1 MSGAGEREGLAALDL
16 LVEWA
21 WLAPPA
27 PLPPR
32 PAVALR
38 LLDFPTL
45 LVLPPDR
52 GLEAPGRRIPFG
64 RGKACVLPQ
73 LPGPAP
79 LHALLLALPA
89 QGPGPARLLGT
100 ARILLGPGTGGAR
113 GCFALR
119 GLRGERM
126 GELALAYQ
134 LRSLGQ
140 EPAALSP
147 ALGSPHGAASVPYV
161 SLRGKE
167 GAVELDEEAGDCC
180 PWPQGEEGAV
190 DLDEEAGDCCPR
202 PQGEKEA
209 GELDEEAGDFCLPP
223 QGEEGAAE
231 LDEEAGVFCPPPL
244 YYNADP
250 WHTASVR
257 PLPAPKERGEELRSP
272 MASRAVPDA
281 TSLGNP
287 LVPDI
292 TLQLPSAACQLR
304 EALRQLPLV
313 NALLA
318 ELSLLGGELGP
329 GTIHPQL
336 AWLYREA
343 GANRE
348 PMQPSL
354 ESKSPAGKVKK
365 NSPQPS
371 ANIRS
376 SSPRFRRSWQRSSQL
391 GAPSSW
397 RQNCKE
403 AALARQ
409 AASERNSRRKENTP
423 PPRKLFYG
431 LTNTLRL
438 RLQQTN
444 PDMLVIH
451 ERREEYRKKQAEA
464 LREKRGKG
472 PGAKGKMFR
481 NSAEQHLSSQHPE
494 RAVVSK
500 RNRLDE
506 NIRTLMQN
514 NLEKNY
520 ETTGKGHL
528 FDLQEHDL
536 ASSWKNSDGNAREGG
551 SSEENTDSS
560 VKRTTLQS
568 GYKEKDVQI
577 HLPRAFMHHTDARE
591 NKVDEETTH
600 ISIGLAVEED
610 SVAFVLGDDHK
621 PNPNRSFESISEFK
635 YSEDFVTSLE
645 NTIYSEDF
653 TNADYTARGS
663 EAFGSSP
670 DPVLLSPMQTHSEVD
685 SESEKS
691 RISGESLRMES
702 RPAHVPVPSTA
713 SPVHSF
719 KIPYHL
725 KNRKKSR
732 VAVGSLS
739 SNLSS
744 PAESLHEQQPSL
756 QFKEEGNKSDQT
768 LRESLAVKDKQGH
781 SDKAC
786 NVGKGQTSSE
796 KSQSLKTSQVS
807 SYLPSNVY
815 DFELSAL
822 ENSTSDEEEN
832 DNLGTLSITNQ
843 CKHISELVVNK
854 LPGYTM

>member
-1 MSGAGEREGLAALDL
+1 MSAAGEREGLAVLEM

-27 PLPPR
+27 PLPPQ

-45 LVLPPDR
+45 LVLPGGR
-52 GLEAPGRRIPFG
+52 RFEAPGRRVPFG
-64 RGKACVLPQ
+64 RGKACVLPG

-79 LHALLLALPA
+79 LHALLLALPT

-100 ARILLGPGTGGAR
+100 ARIPLGPGPGGAR

-119 GLRGERM
+119 GLRGEHV
-126 GELALAYQ
+126 GELTLAYQ
-134 LRSLGQ
+134 LRSLGRD
-140 EPAALSP
+140 PAALSP
-147 ALGSPHGAASVPYV
+147 ALGSPHRAASAPCVV
-161 SLRGKE
+161 LRGKE
-167 GAVELDEEAGDCC
+167 GAAEVDKEPGDLC
-180 PWPQGEEGAV
+180 PLPQGEEGA
-190 DLDEEAGDCCPR
+190 A
-202 PQGEKEA
+202 
-209 GELDEEAGDFCLPP
+209 ELDKETGDYCPLP
-223 QGEEGAAE
+223 QSEEGAAE
-231 LDEEAGVFCPPPL
+231 LDEEAGIFCPPPL

-250 WHTASVR
+250 RRTAPVR
-257 PLPAPKERGEELRSP
+257 PVPAPKEREKELRSP
-272 MASRAVPDA
+272 LASRAVPGA
-281 TSLGNP
+281 TSLGSP
-287 LVPDI
+287 PVPNI
-292 TLQLPSAACQLR
+292 TPQPPSAAHQLR

-318 ELSLLGGELGP
+318 ELSLLSGEPGP

-343 GANRE
+343 GANGE
-348 PMQPSL
+348 PLRPSL
-354 ESKSPAGKVKK
+354 ESKSPAGEVKEK
-365 NSPQPS
+365 HPQPS
-371 ANIRS
+371 ANSRS
-376 SSPRFRRSWQRSSQL
+376 SSLRFRRSWQRSSQL

-403 AALARQ
+403 APLARQ
-409 AASERNSRRKENTP
+409 AASERNSGRKENTP
-423 PPRKLFYG
+423 PRRKLFYG

-451 ERREEYRKKQAEA
+451 ERREEYRKKQVEA

-472 PGAKGKMFR
+472 PGSKGKMFR
-481 NSAEQHLSSQHPE
+481 NSAEQHVFYEHPE
-494 RAVVSK
+494 RAAVSK

-506 NIRTLMQN
+506 NTRTLMQS
-514 NLEKNY
+514 NLENNY
-520 ETTGKGHL
+520 EPTGKGH
-528 FDLQEHDL
+528 FSDLQEHDL
-536 ASSWKNSDGNAREGG
+536 DSSLKNSDGNAREGG
-551 SSEENTDSS
+551 SSEENGDSS
-560 VKRTTLQS
+560 LKGTTLQS
-568 GYKEKDVQI
+568 SYKEKDVQV
-577 HLPRAFMHHTDARE
+577 HLPRAFMHHTDAGE
-591 NKVDEETTH
+591 DKVGEKTKH
-600 ISIGLAVEED
+600 FSIGQATEED
-610 SVAFVLGDDHK
+610 FAAFVLGDDHK

-635 YSEDFVTSLE
+635 YSEDFVTSPE

-663 EAFGSSP
+663 EAFESSP
-670 DPVLLSPMQTHSEVD
+670 EPVLLSPRQTCSEVD
-685 SESEKS
+685 SESNKS

-702 RPAHVPVPSTA
+702 RSAHVPVPSTA

-719 KIPYHL
+719 KRPYHL
-725 KNRKKSR
+725 KNRKESR

-744 PAESLHEQQPSL
+744 PAESLHEQQSSL
-756 QFKEEGNKSDQT
+756 QYKEEGSKSDRT
-768 LRESLAVKDKQGH
+768 LRESLTMKGKQGR
-781 SDKAC
+781 SDKTC

-832 DNLGTLSITNQ
+832 DDLGTLSITNQ

>member
-1 MSGAGEREGLAALDL
+1 MSGAGEREGLAALEL

-100 ARILLGPGTGGAR
+100 ARIPLGPGPGGAR

-147 ALGSPHGAASVPYV
+147 VLGSPHGAASAPCVA
-161 SLRGKE
+161 LRGKE
-167 GAVELDEEAGDCC
+167 GAAELDEEAGDRC
-180 PWPQGEEGAV
+180 PRSQGEEGAV
-190 DLDEEAGDCCPR
+190 
-202 PQGEKEA
+202 
-209 GELDEEAGDFCLPP
+209 
-223 QGEEGAAE
+223 E

-250 WHTASVR
+250 WHTAPVR
-257 PLPAPKERGEELRSP
+257 PLPALKEREEELRSP
-272 MASRAVPDA
+272 LVSRAVPDA
-281 TSLGNP
+281 TSLGSP
-287 LVPDI
+287 PVPDI
-292 TLQLPSAACQLR
+292 TPQLPSAACQLR

-313 NALLA
+313 NALLV
-318 ELSLLGGELGP
+318 ELSLLGGEPGP

-354 ESKSPAGKVKK
+354 KSKSPAGEVKK
-365 NSPQPS
+365 KGPQPS
-371 ANIRS
+371 AKSRS
-376 SSPRFRRSWQRSSQL
+376 SSPRFRKSWQRSFQL

-397 RQNCKE
+397 QQNCKK

-409 AASERNSRRKENTP
+409 AASERDSRRKENTP
-423 PPRKLFYG
+423 PQRKLFYG

-472 PGAKGKMFR
+472 PGSKGKMFR
-481 NSAEQHLSSQHPE
+481 NSAEQHLSYQHPE

-528 FDLQEHDL
+528 SDLQEHDL
-536 ASSWKNSDGNAREGG
+536 ASSWKNSDGNARGG

-670 DPVLLSPMQTHSEVD
+670 DPVLLSPMQTRSEVD
-685 SESEKS
+685 SESDKS
-691 RISGESLRMES
+691 KISGESLRTES
-702 RPAHVPVPSTA
+702 RSAHVPVPSTA

-719 KIPYHL
+719 KIPYRL

-732 VAVGSLS
+732 VAVGSLL

-756 QFKEEGNKSDQT
+756 QFKEEGSKSDQT

-781 SDKAC
+781 SDKTC

-832 DNLGTLSITNQ
+832 DDLGALSITNQ